1 MHPLVNIALRAGRD
15 AAGVLAQQSERLDRI
30 RVVET
35 EAGQQV
41 TSVEA
46 DADKSLLY
54 HIRAAYP
61 NHHINSRISGEHP
74 GKSGEPTWHLDP
86 AIGMDNLLYGFPAF
100 GVAVAIEINNKI
112 NHAAVLFPVLQEE
125 FTASRGSGAQLNARR
140 LRVRTG
146 DELKNALIG
155 VNPADLDAALLTAL
169 IRELIGKEG
178 QFRSLGDTTLD
189 ILQVAAG
196 RYSGGWGRASS
207 GPGLQA
213 ALLVLQEAGGL
224 AGTHTGR
231 PSPGADDELL
241 FANPKLLKQL
251 LKLRSQFN

>member
-1 MHPLVNIALRAGRD
+1 M
-15 AAGVLAQQSERLDRI
+15 
-30 RVVET
+30 
-35 EAGQQV
+35 
-41 TSVEA
+41 
-46 DADKSLLY
+46 
-54 HIRAAYP
+54 
-61 NHHINSRISGEHP
+61 
-74 GKSGEPTWHLDP
+74 
-86 AIGMDNLLYGFPAF
+86 
-100 GVAVAIEINNKI
+100 
-112 NHAAVLFPVLQEE
+112 
-125 FTASRGSGAQLNARR
+125 NAKR

-146 DELKNALIG
+146 AELKNALIG

-178 QFRSLGDTTLD
+178 QFRALGDTTLD

-224 AGTHTGR
+224 AGTPTGR
-231 PSPGADDELL
+231 PSPVADDELL

>member
-30 RVVET
+30 SVVET

-46 DADKSLLY
+46 NADKSLLY
-54 HIRAAYP
+54 HIRGAYP
-61 NHHINSRISGEHP
+61 NHNVNSRISGEHP
-74 GKSGEPTWHLDP
+74 GKPEEPTWHLDP
-86 AIGMDNLLYGFPAF
+86 VIGMDNLLHGFSAF
-100 GVAVAIEINNKI
+100 GVALAIEINNKI
-112 NHAAVLFPVLQEE
+112 SHAAVLFPILQEE
-125 FTASRGSGAQLNARR
+125 FTASRGSGGQLNARR
-140 LRVRTG
+140 LRVRTE
-146 DELKNALIG
+146 DELKNTLIG
-155 VNPADLDAALLTAL
+155 VNPTDLDSTLLTGL
-169 IRELIGKEG
+169 IRELIDKKAY
-178 QFRSLGDTTLD
+178 FRALGDTTLD

-213 ALLVLQEAGGL
+213 ALLVLQEAGGI

-231 PSPGADDELL
+231 PSPRADDELL

>member
-1 MHPLVNIALRAGRD
+1 M
-15 AAGVLAQQSERLDRI
+15 
-30 RVVET
+30 
-35 EAGQQV
+35 
-41 TSVEA
+41 
-46 DADKSLLY
+46 
-54 HIRAAYP
+54 
-61 NHHINSRISGEHP
+61 NS
-74 GKSGEPTWHLDP
+74 
-86 AIGMDNLLYGFPAF
+86 
-100 GVAVAIEINNKI
+100 
-112 NHAAVLFPVLQEE
+112 
-125 FTASRGSGAQLNARR
+125 ASRGSGGQLNARR

-178 QFRSLGDTTLD
+178 QFRALGDTTLD

-231 PSPGADDELL
+231 PSPSADDELL

>member
-1 MHPLVNIALRAGRD
+1 MHPLVNITLRAGRD
-15 AAGVLAQQSERLDRI
+15 AAGILAQQSGRLDRI

-35 EAGQQV
+35 EVGRQV

-54 HIRAAYP
+54 HIRGAYP
-61 NHHINSRISGEHP
+61 NHNVNSRISGEHP
-74 GKSGEPTWHLDP
+74 GTPGEPTWHLDP
-86 AIGMDNLLYGFPAF
+86 AVGMENLAHGFPAF
-100 GVAVAIEINNKI
+100 GVALAIEIHKKV
-112 NHAAVLFPVLQEE
+112 NHAAVLLPILQEE

-140 LRVRTG
+140 LRAGTG
-146 DELKNALIG
+146 DELKGTLIG
-155 VNPADLDAALLTAL
+155 VNPTDLDAVP
-169 IRELIGKEG
+169 LIGLISELVDKGG
-178 QFRSLGDTTLD
+178 QFRALGDTSLE

-196 RYSGGWGRASS
+196 RYSGGWGKASS

-213 ALLVLQEAGGL
+213 ALLVLQEAGGIV
-224 AGTHTGR
+224 GTPTGR
-231 PSPGADDELL
+231 PSPGAGDELL

>member
-1 MHPLVNIALRAGRD
+1 MHPLVNITLRAGRD

-54 HIRAAYP
+54 HIQGAYP
-61 NHHINSRISGEHP
+61 NHNVNSRISGEHP
-74 GKSGEPTWHLDP
+74 GKPGEPTWHLDP
-86 AIGMDNLLYGFPAF
+86 AIGMDNLLRGFPAF
-100 GVAVAIEINNKI
+100 GVALAIEINNKV
-112 NHAAVLFPVLQEE
+112 NHAAVLLPILQEE
-125 FTASRGSGAQLNARR
+125 FTASRGSGAQMNARR

-146 DELKNALIG
+146 DELKNTLIG
-155 VNPADLDAALLTAL
+155 VNPADIDAVLLTDL
-169 IRELIGKEG
+169 IRELIDKEG
-178 QFRSLGDTTLD
+178 QFRALGDTTLD

-207 GPGLQA
+207 GPGLHA
-213 ALLVLQEAGGL
+213 ALLVLQEAGGI
-224 AGTHTGR
+224 AGPHTGR

-241 FANPKLLKQL
+241 FANHNLLMQL
-251 LKLRSQFN
+251 LRLRNQIN